1 MQTPQLHPKNT
12 QLLIWP
18 GLPKKNS
25 LERSSYHGNAWERMG
40 THGNAGCPEAT
51 GHTFG
56 VMSCA
61 KKNFEPIASEPVLT
75 TRSPDTSSSSLICA
89 AHDEMNVDARLNKRD
104 VIDIIHENCLLCPRF
119 PDTAPKGSFYQ
130 AFIDL
135 ATFSPSQDFVG
146 ARKKPRS

>member
-1 MQTPQLHPKNT
+1 
-12 QLLIWP
+12 
-18 GLPKKNS
+18 
-25 LERSSYHGNAWERMG
+25 MG

-89 AHDEMNVDARLNKRD
+89 AHDEMNVDARLKT
-104 VIDIIHENCLLCPRF
+104 LLAQGRNPGV
-119 PDTAPKGSFYQ
+119 DKKQIVTS
-130 AFIDL
+130 
-135 ATFSPSQDFVG
+135 SQLISLRLQKKVG
-146 ARKKPRS
+146 HDMHQVNSNLLPCNSCGEASKKQSSQRLLKCWHQRITTMLGPCSQV